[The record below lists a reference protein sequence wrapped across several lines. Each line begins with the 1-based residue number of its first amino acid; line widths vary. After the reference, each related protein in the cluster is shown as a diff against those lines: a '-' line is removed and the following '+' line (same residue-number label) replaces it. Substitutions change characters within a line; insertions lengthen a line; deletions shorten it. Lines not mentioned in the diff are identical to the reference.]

1 MPAVQVSSARDDLQ
15 LSPLTEHVETEPNDK
30 KETLT
35 TVALKAMFFGKINI
49 NISFRIIICLDIW
62 NHFQNKKQAFSEIVL
77 KEILQIADS
86 ESSQPF
92 KSFQPI

>member
-49 NISFRIIICLDIW
+49 NISFRIIICLDIL
-62 NHFQNKKQAFSEIVL
+62 NHFQNIPSKHFLKQHQF
-77 KEILQIADS
+77 
-86 ESSQPF
+86 
-92 KSFQPI
+92 

>member
-35 TVALKAMFFGKINI
+35 TVALKAMTKLI
-49 NISFRIIICLDIW
+49 
-62 NHFQNKKQAFSEIVL
+62 
-77 KEILQIADS
+77 
-86 ESSQPF
+86 
-92 KSFQPI
+92 